1 MDDGGPIFQDPSSM
15 ISEHNGIGVPYQGAL
30 KQDHIIR
37 NDKLLTDGER
47 ISQPDSS
54 DSDFC
59 STSSSDPRYNII
71 NNRDS
76 FTLNQNVHDTLL
88 TTSSSIYRPPPPMT
102 CMAPLGSN
110 GKGSHIRRESSYLP
124 SVNKVEASEEMM
136 QDPMELNLLSSP
148 TSSSWIGKVIV
159 NWHNVTLSKQDI
171 TI

>member
-15 ISEHNGIGVPYQGAL
+15 ISEHNGIGVPYQGTM

-59 STSSSDPRYNII
+59 STSTSDPRYNII

-76 FTLNQNVHDTLL
+76 FTLNQNINKIKL
-88 TTSSSIYRPPPPMT
+88 
-102 CMAPLGSN
+102 
-110 GKGSHIRRESSYLP
+110 SSYYNP
-124 SVNKVEASEEMM
+124 
-136 QDPMELNLLSSP
+136 LNHICGALLFIDSRNLTSGVVKFSLDTHLVGFKGNVLSCSS
-148 TSSSWIGKVIV
+148 
-159 NWHNVTLSKQDI
+159 L
-171 TI
+171 